1 MLELQLGKLT
11 PYPRGE
17 ILSGWATVGSFREG
31 YTSVLL
37 AIGRKTAIDDV
48 LHLLKSKGMAPQ
60 WVGVSSEGLGAWWAI
75 ASKRVPAAP
84 AGQLTALIDVD
95 ATSTDCVI
103 FSNGRLLFSHS
114 VPIGAEQL
122 SAAEPAK
129 LRWAGEL
136 VRLPRILAH
145 EDVKGQVGR
154 AVVTGL
160 TEGLGPLIDQLSS
173 QWGVPVDVA
182 LEGLLRRDPRVDL
195 RQVHGIDASGVQFVH
210 TGAECVL
217 WAGHLTGPNH
227 SVAGNMLVGEATI
240 TAMSREFAATEGSGL
255 DFAERLL
262 MALEAGQLAG
272 GDKRGKQ
279 SAALLVASPEP
290 RFYHNLRVDDH
301 PAPVVELRRIF
312 DLARKGDVERR
323 ARYVQQRAEFRV
335 KW

>member
-1 MLELQLGKLT
+1 M
-11 PYPRGE
+11 RE
-17 ILSGWATVGSFREG
+17 IVCATFSIVARSGGNREFGVAVSTAVPAVGALVPHVCLSG
-31 YTSVLL
+31 
-37 AIGRKTAIDDV
+37 
-48 LHLLKSKGMAPQ
+48 
-60 WVGVSSEGLGAWWAI
+60 AI
-75 ASKRVPAAP
+75 ATQASANIHL
-84 AGQLTALIDVD
+84 GLLGIDLLT
-95 ATSTDCVI
+95 
-103 FSNGRLLFSHS
+103 R
-114 VPIGAEQL
+114 
-122 SAAEPAK
+122 
-129 LRWAGEL
+129 
-136 VRLPRILAH
+136 
-145 EDVKGQVGR
+145 
-154 AVVTGL
+154 
-160 TEGLGPLIDQLSS
+160 
-173 QWGVPVDVA
+173 GVPVDVA
-182 LEGLLRRDPRVDL
+182 LDGLLRRDPRADL

-210 TGAECVL
+210 TGAECVR

-301 PAPVVELRRIF
+301 PAPVAELRRIF

-323 ARYVQQRAEFRV
+323 ARYAQHRAEFRV